1 LLKVDPLPFSS
12 DILDTIQS
20 VSDDLGVKW
29 LPIASGAGHDAQI
42 MYRVV
47 PAAMIFVSSYKGSS
61 HCPEE
66 FTKTEDIENGANVLL
81 HTMLHLTQ

>member
-1 LLKVDPLPFSS
+1 MLKVDPLPFSS

-29 LPIASGAGHDAQI
+29 LPIGSGAGHDAQVVG
-42 MYRVV
+42 RVA
-47 PAAMIFVSSYKGSS
+47 PAAMIFVPSYKGRS

-81 HTMLHLTQ
+81 HTMLRLAQ